1 MNTRIF
7 LFLATIISGFALIR
21 IPLADTFLASIEPV
35 TTVIGVLAILIFSLV
50 LIYYGVRNLLS
61 K

>member
-7 LFLATIISGFALIR
+7 LFLAALFSGFALTR
-21 IPLADTFLASIEPV
+21 TPLADTFLASIEPV
-35 TTVIGVLAILIFSLV
+35 TTTIGVLSILIFSLA
-50 LIYYGVRNLLS
+50 LIYYGVRNLFS

>member
-1 MNTRIF
+1 MNSRIF
-7 LFLATIISGFALIR
+7 LFLATIFSGFALIR

-35 TTVIGVLAILIFSLV
+35 TTIIGVLAILLFSLV
-50 LIYYGVRNLLS
+50 LIYYGVRNLFS